1 VGWALC
7 SRNNEREATEARTK
21 EANTNT
27 VPLSESRPAHSSAYV
42 LYVMPLSESR
52 PAHSS
57 AYVLY
62 VSIRGVVSAKQGLR
76 EPSEIVVAL
85 PKFEGGFWCSSSE
98 KMSLRGSKE

>member
-1 VGWALC
+1 M
-7 SRNNEREATEARTK
+7 REATEARTK

-27 VPLSESRPAHSSAYV
+27 VL
-42 LYVMPLSESR
+42 LSESR

-76 EPSEIVVAL
+76 KPSEIL
-85 PKFEGGFWCSSSE
+85 
-98 KMSLRGSKE
+98 